1 MRHWT
6 LPTAAATRHPT
17 SHPFPPL
24 ARSLPKEKV
33 PVTLHFFGACALCTS
48 QHSLLRFTNKHGEVP
63 CTGVERRTAASS
75 RWGRPVRGRH
85 PGALRCP
92 VCLLHGAC
100 KRMDFLCLQYLFV
113 RNITVTIAAST
124 IPPHVCPTPTKRCSV
139 HLHMMRN
146 ECVGGATACSRREV
160 MRATLFPC
168 RFAPFWFRP
177 RCILSAGIF
186 AVGVLALP
194 VSHIVTL
201 DSTLP

>member
-1 MRHWT
+1 MGRFRAPAWN
-6 LPTAAATRHPT
+6 AAPQ
-17 SHPFPPL
+17 L
-24 ARSLPKEKV
+24 LLDGV
-33 PVTLHFFGACALCTS
+33 ALCVGDI
-48 QHSLLRFTNKHGEVP
+48 QGLFAVLFVY
-63 CTGVERRTAASS
+63 CTVRASG
-75 RWGRPVRGRH
+75 WI
-85 PGALRCP
+85 
-92 VCLLHGAC
+92 
-100 KRMDFLCLQYLFV
+100 FLCIQYLFV

-139 HLHMMRN
+139 CLHMMRN